1 MARIQKSMPAK
12 EMALRTLLYFVV
24 SVICIVILYPY
35 FVMVCTALK
44 SRAEIFSVN
53 GTVLPQEAL
62 WSNFTDIW
70 QKAPMAQYM
79 LNSLMIAG
87 GSTLIAMLCGIPA
100 AYALARMKF
109 KGQTAFLGF
118 IIVSQMFAPVVL
130 LIGIYKVM
138 QSLALTNSVIGLIF
152 INAAFNQAFT
162 IWLLRGT
169 FLSISAEMEQAATID
184 GCNRIQAMFKILLPV
199 AAPGI
204 VTTLIFIFIN
214 AWNEYTVALCLIS
227 TDTLKPLTV
236 GINIFNGY
244 NIIEWQYLFAA
255 SIFAIIPVVIM
266 FMSISAE
273 MEQAATIDGC
283 NRIQAMFKVLLPMA
297 APGIVTTLIFI
308 FINAWNEYTVAL
320 CLISTDTLKPLTVG
334 INIFNGYNIIEWQYL
349 FAGSIFAI
357 IPVVIMFMSI
367 EKNLTEGLTSGGV
380 KG

>member
-1 MARIQKSMPAK
+1 MTLESSRVNWGKLLS
-12 EMALRTLLYFVV
+12 RVLLYFVV
-24 SVICIVILYPY
+24 VLISLFILYPY
-35 FVMVCTALK
+35 FVMFTTALK
-44 SRAEIFSVN
+44 SRNEIFAMD
-53 GTVLPQEAL
+53 GRLFPIKAL
-62 WSNFTDIW
+62 WSNFADIW
-70 QKAPMAQYM
+70 VKAPMAKYM
-79 LNSLMIAG
+79 VNSVIIAA
-87 GSTLIAMLCGIPA
+87 GSTAIAMVCGIPA
-100 AYALARMKF
+100 AYALARMRF

-138 QSLALTNSVIGLIF
+138 QVLNLTNSLLGLIF

-184 GCNRIQAMFKILLPV
+184 GCNRIQAMFKVLLPV

-227 TDTLKPLTV
+227 TETIKPLTV

-255 SIFAIIPVVIM
+255 SIFAIIPVVI
-266 FMSISAE
+266 
-273 MEQAATIDGC
+273 
-283 NRIQAMFKVLLPMA
+283 L
-297 APGIVTTLIFI
+297 
-308 FINAWNEYTVAL
+308 
-320 CLISTDTLKPLTVG
+320 
-334 INIFNGYNIIEWQYL
+334 
-349 FAGSIFAI
+349 
-357 IPVVIMFMSI
+357 FMSI
-367 EKNLTEGLTSGGV
+367 EKNLTSGLTAGGV

>member
-1 MARIQKSMPAK
+1 MAKNTIAFGKSHCIDMQKVV
-12 EMALRTLLYFVV
+12 LRMLLYFAV
-24 SVICIVILYPY
+24 SVICIVFLYPY
-35 FVMVCTALK
+35 FAMVCTALK
-44 SRAEIFSVN
+44 SNSEIFSGSSN
-53 GTVLPQEAL
+53 VLPLKAM
-62 WSNFTDIW
+62 WSNFIDIW
-70 QKAPMAQYM
+70 KLAPMGNYM

-87 GSTLIAMLCGIPA
+87 GSTAIAMICGIPA

-138 QSLALTNSVIGLIF
+138 SLFGLTNSVAGLIF

-169 FLSISAEMEQAATID
+169 FMSISAEMEQAATID
-184 GCNRIQAMFKILLPV
+184 GCNRIQAMIKILLPV

-255 SIFAIIPVVIM
+255 SLFAIVPVVI
-266 FMSISAE
+266 
-273 MEQAATIDGC
+273 
-283 NRIQAMFKVLLPMA
+283 L
-297 APGIVTTLIFI
+297 
-308 FINAWNEYTVAL
+308 
-320 CLISTDTLKPLTVG
+320 
-334 INIFNGYNIIEWQYL
+334 
-349 FAGSIFAI
+349 
-357 IPVVIMFMSI
+357 FMSI
-367 EKNLTEGLTSGGV
+367 EKNLTSGLTAGGV

>member
-1 MARIQKSMPAK
+1 MNKHLTAK
-12 EMALRTLLYFVV
+12 DIALRTLLYAVV
-24 SVICIVILYPY
+24 SLICLVILYPY
-35 FVMVCTALK
+35 FAMFCTALK
-44 SRAEIFSVN
+44 SRAEIFSIN
-53 GTVLPQEAL
+53 GTILPINAL

-70 QKAPMAQYM
+70 ELAPMGRYM
-79 LNSLMIAG
+79 LNSILIAG
-87 GSTLIAMLCGIPA
+87 GSSMIAMLCGIPA

-184 GCNRIQAMFKILLPV
+184 GCNRVQAMMKILLPV
-199 AAPGI
+199 
-204 VTTLIFIFIN
+204 
-214 AWNEYTVALCLIS
+214 
-227 TDTLKPLTV
+227 
-236 GINIFNGY
+236 
-244 NIIEWQYLFAA
+244 
-255 SIFAIIPVVIM
+255 
-266 FMSISAE
+266 
-273 MEQAATIDGC
+273 
-283 NRIQAMFKVLLPMA
+283 A

>member
-1 MARIQKSMPAK
+1 MTLDSARINWGKLAK
-12 EMALRTLLYFVV
+12 RILLYFVV
-24 SVICIVILYPY
+24 SLICIIILYPY
-35 FVMVCTALK
+35 FVMFLTALK
-44 SRAEIFSVN
+44 SREEIFSP
-53 GTVLPQEAL
+53 TATIFPQG
-62 WSNFTDIW
+62 WHWNNFTEII
-70 QKAPMAQYM
+70 KRAPMAQYM
-79 LNSLMIAG
+79 LNSIIIAS
-87 GSTLIAMLCGIPA
+87 GSTAIAMICGIPA

-138 QSLALTNSVIGLIF
+138 QTMALTNTLLGLVF

-169 FLSISAEMEQAATID
+169 FMSISAEMEHAATID
-184 GCNRIQAMFKILLPV
+184 GCNRVQAMFKILLPV

-227 TDTLKPLTV
+227 TDTIKP
-236 GINIFNGY
+236 
-244 NIIEWQYLFAA
+244 
-255 SIFAIIPVVIM
+255 M
-266 FMSISAE
+266 
-273 MEQAATIDGC
+273 
-283 NRIQAMFKVLLPMA
+283 
-297 APGIVTTLIFI
+297 
-308 FINAWNEYTVAL
+308 
-320 CLISTDTLKPLTVG
+320 TVG

-357 IPVVIMFMSI
+357 VPVVILFMSI
-367 EKNLTEGLTSGGV
+367 EKNLTSGLTAGGV

>member
-1 MARIQKSMPAK
+1 MTNRSNWNRIL
-12 EMALRTLLYFVV
+12 LRGLLYFVV
-24 SVICIVILYPY
+24 SSICILILYPY
-35 FVMVCTALK
+35 FVMLCTALK

-53 GTVLPQEAL
+53 GTVFPIEVM
-62 WSNFTDIW
+62 WSNFADIW
-70 QKAPMAQYM
+70 KKAPMAQYM
-79 LNSLMIAG
+79 LNSIAIAS
-87 GSTLIAMLCGIPA
+87 GSTAIAMICGIPA

-130 LIGIYKVM
+130 LIGIYKVIKF
-138 QSLALTNSVIGLIF
+138 LHLTNTLLGLIF

-169 FLSISAEMEQAATID
+169 FMSISAEMEQAATID
-184 GCNRIQAMFKILLPV
+184 GCNRVQAMFKILLPV

-227 TDTLKPLTV
+227 TDT
-236 GINIFNGY
+236 I
-244 NIIEWQYLFAA
+244 
-255 SIFAIIPVVIM
+255 
-266 FMSISAE
+266 
-273 MEQAATIDGC
+273 
-283 NRIQAMFKVLLPMA
+283 
-297 APGIVTTLIFI
+297 
-308 FINAWNEYTVAL
+308 
-320 CLISTDTLKPLTVG
+320 KPLTVG

-357 IPVVIMFMSI
+357 VPVVILFMSI
-367 EKNLTEGLTSGGV
+367 EKNLTSGLTAGGV

>member
-1 MARIQKSMPAK
+1 MNDTINVNYKKLLSRI
-12 EMALRTLLYFVV
+12 LLYFVV
-24 SVICIVILYPY
+24 ALICVVILYPY

-44 SRAEIFSVN
+44 SRAEIFAME
-53 GTVLPQEAL
+53 GTIFPKEVL
-62 WSNFTDIW
+62 WSNFIDIW
-70 QKAPMAQYM
+70 HKAPMGQYM
-79 LNSLMIAG
+79 INSIIIAG
-87 GSTLIAMLCGIPA
+87 GSTAIAMICGIPA

-138 QSLALTNSVIGLIF
+138 QLMSLTNSLLGLIF

-169 FLSISAEMEQAATID
+169 FMSISAEMEQAATID
-184 GCNRIQAMFKILLPV
+184 GCNRIQAMFKVLLPV

-255 SIFAIIPVVIM
+255 SIFAIIPVVI
-266 FMSISAE
+266 
-273 MEQAATIDGC
+273 
-283 NRIQAMFKVLLPMA
+283 L
-297 APGIVTTLIFI
+297 
-308 FINAWNEYTVAL
+308 
-320 CLISTDTLKPLTVG
+320 
-334 INIFNGYNIIEWQYL
+334 
-349 FAGSIFAI
+349 
-357 IPVVIMFMSI
+357 FMSI
-367 EKNLTEGLTSGGV
+367 EKNLTSGLTAGGV